1 VPIYHAIK
9 LLHDDFCC
17 RTFPIVD
24 LDLLFH
30 ALADATR
37 RRLIDELAER
47 SGQTLFELHVRM
59 VQWHGASLSRQ
70 ALSGHLAVLEKAGL
84 VRCEWQWRSKFHFL
98 QTEPLRR
105 AFALW
110 LAPYVKNQKKK
121 GKAPNANRVDQRTR

>member
-1 VPIYHAIK
+1 M
-9 LLHDDFCC
+9 LWF
-17 RTFPIVD
+17 VD

-30 ALADATR
+30 ALADGTR

-84 VRCEWQWRSKFHFL
+84 VRCEWQWRSKYHFL
-98 QTEPLRR
+98 QTEPVRR

-110 LAPYVKNQKKK
+110 LAPYVKIQKKK
-121 GKAPNANRVDQRTR
+121 GVASHADRSNERAR